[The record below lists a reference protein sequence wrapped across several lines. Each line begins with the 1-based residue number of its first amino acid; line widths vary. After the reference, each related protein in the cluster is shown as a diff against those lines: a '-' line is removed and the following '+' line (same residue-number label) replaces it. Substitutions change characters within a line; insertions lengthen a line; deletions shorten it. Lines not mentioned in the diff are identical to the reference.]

1 MIASKLHTHQR
12 KQLDTREG
20 VTKWVRD
27 LLRRAPGL
35 NLLEP
40 GDDLHIL
47 EVPAEIPQ
55 RDGSTYRMVFHTI
68 TGLKYPSPG
77 YSRALVE

>member
-1 MIASKLHTHQR
+1 MISSTLHTHQR

-20 VTKWVRD
+20 VTQPVRN
-27 LLRRAPGL
+27 LLRRALGL

-40 GDDLHIL
+40 GADLHIV
-47 EVPAEIPQ
+47 ETPAEIPQ
-55 RDGSTYRMVFHTI
+55 RDGSTYKMVFHTI

-77 YSRALVE
+77 YSPVVVE